1 MSEFMAAGP
10 AAMAVLGLGALGAV
24 IALALAG
31 MAFTKRRVPLAAF
44 VAVPIL
50 VCIVGALGAWSSAGT
65 VFSALES
72 AEGESLNTVAL
83 AGLWQSLTIDWGS
96 RWTASAVLV
105 LCAWLAGVGSTVAV
119 GPAEE
124 AKLTPIAAGTSGFLA
139 VLGAAGLAAYGTSA
153 GLATGGYALAAVV
166 AVGGLGVAFSSAR
179 RSLYEHATRV
189 AGMRFASAASYVL
202 AVAYGS
208 RAVAMGAQIEMFG
221 PNGKANTA
229 ELVDAVGMWSQVA
242 DPVWTVSWAALAI
255 AVLVAFLAIYN
266 ELGDIVQRFTLV
278 DLWAT
283 FVLIGALAT
292 VRVVQESRTNA
303 LEEVGTH
310 QPARE
315 IFDGWGTDLPSAVL
329 QVEKKGY
336 DATPSEGGYGDVI
349 VYQDYVVDF
358 DEKGNPINKR
368 EWRRTRAWNGSSW
381 AVDSSPLDCEG
392 HPAGCTPPTIN
403 TQRPPLLAI
412 GKGEPA
418 TILLDVAKTLPGK
431 KFLLLMRRNEIEEEM
446 TIPYQ
451 LAHKQLGFLPVEVEK
466 DIDLKTELWVDA
478 GYKQL
483 FWGPTHWFGD
493 DEDAEGLVYTNAVFK
508 DTEAPGV
515 HVLVSE
521 KARVEGVAG
530 SCLTAQATFE
540 MGKTSRADRWC
551 SITTGEVQEWREKGR
566 EVWPIPEP
574 ETLRTR
580 IKVELPEGELEDNA
594 EVDPQPFETAF
605 AYESAAVADCQR
617 KAHEKAL
624 DEYDPD
630 DPESELAETSGR
642 MEFEVVIND
651 RGRINGIYVD
661 TEKSK
666 LDNRDISSCAAD
678 RFRKLDFDELPK
690 RPALT
695 EEEKE
700 AGKQKPEPP
709 KVTVRI
715 TYEFAKLPEE

>member
-1 MSEFMAAGP
+1 MSEFMEAGP
-10 AAMAVLGLGALGAV
+10 AAMAVLGLGGLGALV
-24 IALALAG
+24 ALAMAG
-31 MAFTKRRVPLAAF
+31 LAFTKRRVPLAAF

-50 VCIVGALGAWSSAGT
+50 VCIVGALGAWSSAGS
-65 VFSALES
+65 VFTALES
-72 AEGESLNTVAL
+72 AEGQALNTTAL

-96 RWTASAVLV
+96 RWVAAAVLT
-105 LCAWLAGVGSTVAV
+105 LCAWLAGVGSTIAV

-124 AKLTPIAAGTSGFLA
+124 AKLTPVAAGTSGFLA
-139 VLGAAGLAAYGTSA
+139 VLGAAGLSAYGASA
-153 GLATGGYALAAVV
+153 GLATGGYMLAAVV

-179 RSLYEHATRV
+179 RSLYEHAQRV

-202 AVAYGS
+202 GVAYAS

-292 VRVVQESRTNA
+292 VRVVQESRTNS

-315 IFDGWGTDLPSAVL
+315 IFDSFGVDLPSAVL
-329 QVEKKGY
+329 QVDKKNFDG
-336 DATPSEGGYGDVI
+336 TPSEGGYGDVI
-349 VYQDYVVDF
+349 VYKDYAVGSD
-358 DEKGNPINKR
+358 DKGNPINKR
-368 EWRRTRAWNGSSW
+368 EWRRVRAWNGSSW
-381 AVDSSPLDCEG
+381 SYDSSPLDCEG
-392 HPAGCTPPTIN
+392 HTNCSPPTIN

-412 GKGEPA
+412 PKGEPA
-418 TILLDVAKTLPGK
+418 SYLLDVAKTLPGK
-431 KFLLLMRRNEIEEEM
+431 KFLLLMRRNELEEEM
-446 TIPYQ
+446 AIPYQ
-451 LAHKQLGFLPVEVEK
+451 LAHKQLGYLPVEVEK
-466 DIDLKTELWVDA
+466 DIDLEKEVWVDA
-478 GYKQL
+478 GYKQI

-493 DEDAEGLVYTNAVFK
+493 DEDADALVYSNTVFG

-530 SCLTAQATFE
+530 SCLTVQNDFE
-540 MGKTSRADRWC
+540 MGKATPNQRWC
-551 SITTGEVQEWREKGR
+551 SITTGEIQEWREKAR
-566 EVWPIPEP
+566 EVWEVPEP

-580 IKVELPEGELEDNA
+580 IKVELPEGELEGDA
-594 EVDPQPFETAF
+594 EVDPEPFRIAF
-605 AYESAAVADCQR
+605 AYESGAVADCQR

-630 DPESELAETSGR
+630 DPESEMAETSGR
-642 MEFEVVIND
+642 MEFEVVVND

-661 TEKSK
+661 TEKSRF
-666 LDNRDISSCAAD
+666 DNRDISSCAAQ
-678 RFRKLDFDELPK
+678 RFRKLEFEELPK
-690 RPALT
+690 RPPLT

-700 AGKQKPEPP
+700 EGKQKPEPP
-709 KVTVRI
+709 KVTVRLS
-715 TYEFAKLPEE
+715 YDFSKLPEE